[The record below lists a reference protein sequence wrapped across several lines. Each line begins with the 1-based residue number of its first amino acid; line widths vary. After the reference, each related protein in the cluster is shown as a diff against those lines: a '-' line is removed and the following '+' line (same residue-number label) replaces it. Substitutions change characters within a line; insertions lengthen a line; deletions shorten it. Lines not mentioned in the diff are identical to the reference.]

1 MNIISV
7 NPLSDTR
14 WQALVEQHQSSV
26 FHSPAW
32 IRVLTE
38 SYGFDSQA
46 LIALNGTGEPEAG
59 IAYCRVEEVAEP
71 RIVSLPFS
79 DFCDPLVNNAS
90 EWRRVSEEMLGK
102 ECLIKLRCLHNQLP
116 LEDERFTLVNRA
128 KWHCV
133 DLRPDLDTIWNT
145 LHSSARRAIRKARR
159 DDITVS
165 VAESKDDLRA
175 FFELHLRVRKYKYR
189 LLAQPY
195 RFFENIWDH
204 FITEQDGVLMLARYQ
219 DEIIGGVLFLEW
231 QDKLYYKFNASD
243 PERIVHRPNDLL
255 IWEGIQYGKGKGY
268 TYLDFGLS
276 DWDQEGLVRYKN
288 KFATQEKTISFLQYA
303 PNGAG
308 SQSERRVR
316 RLLPQLT
323 DLFTD
328 ASVGDTV
335 TEKAGELLYRFFV

>member
-1 MNIISV
+1 MNVMNV

-14 WQALVEQHQSSV
+14 WQELVNQHQSSV

-38 SYGFDSQA
+38 TYGFDTQA
-46 LIALNGTGEPEAG
+46 LIALNGTGEPQAG
-59 IAYCRVEEVAEP
+59 IAYCRVDEVVDP

-79 DFCDPLVNNAS
+79 DFCDPLVHSMN
-90 EWRRVSEEMLGK
+90 EWHCLTNKMLAE
-102 ECLIKLRCLHNQLP
+102 ECLIKLRTLHSQLP
-116 LEDERFTLVNRA
+116 LVDERFALVNRA
-128 KWHCV
+128 KWHSV
-133 DLRPDLDTIWNT
+133 DLRPDLDIIWNT
-145 LHSSARRAIRKARR
+145 LNSSARRAIRKACR
-159 DDITVS
+159 DNITVS
-165 VAESKDDLRA
+165 IAEGKNDLRA

-195 RFFENIWDH
+195 SFFENIWDQ
-204 FITEQDGVLMLARYQ
+204 FIARQDGVLMLARCQ
-219 DEIIGGVLFLEW
+219 NKIIGGILFLEW
-231 QDKLYYKFNASD
+231 QDKLYYKFNASE
-243 PERIVHRPNDLL
+243 PENILHRPNDLL

-288 KFATQEKTISFLQYA
+288 KFASQEKTISFLQYT
-303 PNGAG
+303 PDGSD

-323 DLFTD
+323 NLFTD
-328 ASVGDTV
+328 ASVADTV
-335 TEKAGELLYRFFV
+335 TEKAGELLYRFFI